1 MHIKEIF
8 KKNIARPINGVVKAD
23 QLNESV
29 VWQELDE
36 YIVTRELDGHF
47 RTFLSAYLS
56 AFDHAGDPAVTGRMG
71 IWVSGFFGS
80 GKSHF
85 IKILSYLLS
94 NRKTVHPETGEEKQ
108 AVDFFSDKIGDAM
121 LLGDL
126 KRAVHGETDAI
137 LFNIDSKADAGDGR
151 GTILSVF
158 WRVFNE
164 SQGFCGESLHLAEIE
179 RYLSKK
185 GRFGAFKQEFQRRYG
200 SKWED
205 ERDAYTLI
213 QDEIVDSLATVLDKS
228 RQAAEDWFE
237 TSGKEFKLSVENFAK
252 RVREY
257 LDARSDRHRIV
268 FLVDEIGQ
276 FIGNDTHLMLNL
288 QTIVEDLGR
297 ICNGRAW
304 VVVTSQEDI
313 DAVVGEIKGSKANDF
328 SKIQGRF
335 ITRLSLSSSNT
346 DEVIQARLLEKDPT
360 AAGKLEGLFAEKGDI
375 LKNQLAFT
383 YDGASLKQFNAASDF
398 VRTYP
403 FIPYHFQLVQKIF
416 ESIRKAGATGLHLS
430 RGERSMLDA
439 FQSAAVNIAD
449 RQIGALVPLY
459 EFFPCIESFLDT
471 AVKRGIDQAKENAA
485 LDVPFDVRI
494 LQTLFLIRYVEIIKP
509 NIDNLAT
516 LCIDE
521 ADTDRIRLKRA
532 IEASLDRLEK
542 QHLIN
547 RNGDLY
553 FFLTNEEREV
563 AREIK
568 SIDIPPSADIALL
581 GEILFDDILG
591 KKTKHRYADYKRDY
605 PFNRICDGRYWGK
618 EVKDALALEIISP
631 LHEDYDAFIPAK
643 CVFYSADR
651 QGCAVVKLP
660 DNPDLTKE
668 IRTYLQTQTYIKHK
682 SDAAAS
688 TSLKGILR
696 DRAEGNR
703 ERKQRLTGLVESM
716 FVEAEYYALGKAIE
730 VKAGTPAKAVDAAFN
745 HLVENV
751 FSKFGYLT
759 HVYDEPQKE
768 IKETL
773 RSDDVARQQ
782 LTLAFETGE
791 PADIREIRTYIDLNV
806 AANHPVYL
814 DGLAAHFAKPPYGWG
829 EFQTIVRVAQ
839 LFMAGHVNLVID
851 GGKIQPKEALA
862 PLTKTH
868 QWKTVK
874 IAKRKIPSEK
884 DIKKAQTLGKELFGS
899 IAPDGQD
906 NLSQYIRDGLN
917 GWIKTLETYKPLADT
932 GKYPGK
938 REIDDCLAVARQVT
952 EIHDA
957 YERIK
962 AFNDGKTDLEDA
974 ADDLHELTDFYTHQR
989 QTWETLRDAM
999 GRFKVNA
1006 TALAKDPDAGP
1017 ALKKLTAILDAP
1029 RPYGLLKDVNGLIAS
1044 VQAVNDDLVGK
1055 SSAAAILEVD
1065 EKIRSIADLLERH
1078 NAGDDDKNR
1087 LLMPLQRIKQ
1097 QIQDEYSIPQI
1108 TYYVKEAQETYEE
1121 EWVEIEDKFQPEP
1134 DKDKKP
1140 EKPVQKVRPADLKVK
1155 PFLDTEEDVEK
1166 YVGKLRGVLL
1176 DGVREGRRVKVV

>member
-1 MHIKEIF
+1 MNPGAVHYSGDIVAGSLLVRESRILARLLLEGVEEPDWRHAIDIDNVLQKGSPTSARRQARLIKSRLTLMEPALWRMVVEGGADVATQALLAAAVKQSRLLADF
-8 KKNIARPINGVVKAD
+8 MRHVVK
-23 QLNESV
+23 
-29 VWQELDE
+29 
-36 YIVTRELDGHF
+36 
-47 RTFLSAYLS
+47 
-56 AFDHAGDPAVTGRMG
+56 
-71 IWVSGFFGS
+71 
-80 GKSHF
+80 SH
-85 IKILSYLLS
+85 
-94 NRKTVHPETGEEKQ
+94 
-108 AVDFFSDKIGDAM
+108 
-121 LLGDL
+121 
-126 KRAVHGETDAI
+126 
-137 LFNIDSKADAGDGR
+137 
-151 GTILSVF
+151 
-158 WRVFNE
+158 WRVFQPNL
-164 SQGFCGESLHLAEIE
+164 SAADWRTYIE
-179 RYLSKK
+179 TC
-185 GRFGAFKQEFQRRYG
+185 AQ
-200 SKWED
+200 
-205 ERDAYTLI
+205 
-213 QDEIVDSLATVLDKS
+213 VDPA
-228 RQAAEDWFE
+228 
-237 TSGKEFKLSVENFAK
+237 
-252 RVREY
+252 
-257 LDARSDRHRIV
+257 
-268 FLVDEIGQ
+268 
-276 FIGNDTHLMLNL
+276 
-288 QTIVEDLGR
+288 
-297 ICNGRAW
+297 
-304 VVVTSQEDI
+304 
-313 DAVVGEIKGSKANDF
+313 
-328 SKIQGRF
+328 
-335 ITRLSLSSSNT
+335 
-346 DEVIQARLLEKDPT
+346 

-383 YDGASLKQFNAASDF
+383 CDGASLKQFNAASDF
-398 VRTYP
+398 VGTYP

-439 FQSAAVNIAD
+439 FQSAAINIAD
-449 RQIGALVPLY
+449 REIGALVPLY

-471 AVKRGIDQAKENAA
+471 AVKRGIDQAKENAG
-485 LDVPFDVRI
+485 LDIPFDVRI

-521 ADTDRIRLKRA
+521 ADTDRISLKRA

-568 SIDIPPSADIALL
+568 FIDIPLSAGIELL

-605 PFNRICDGRYWGK
+605 AFNRICDGRFWGK
-618 EVKDALALEIISP
+618 EIKDALALEIISP

-643 CVFYSADR
+643 CVFFSADR
-651 QGCAVVKLP
+651 QSHAVVKLP
-660 DNPDLTKE
+660 NNPDLPKE

-688 TSLKGILR
+688 TSLKQILR

-716 FVEAEYYALGKAIE
+716 FVEAEFYALGKAIE
-730 VKAGTPAKAVDAAFN
+730 VGAGTPARAVDAAFN

-759 HVYDEPQKE
+759 HVYDDPQKE

-773 RSDDVARQQ
+773 RSDDVARRQ

-829 EFQTIVRVAQ
+829 EFQTIVRVAR
-839 LFMAGHVNLVID
+839 LFMAGHLNLVID
-851 GGKIQPKEALA
+851 GGKVQPKEALA

-906 NLSQYIRDGLN
+906 NLSRYIRDGLN

-938 REIDDCLAVARQVT
+938 PEIDGCLAVARQVT

-962 AFNDGKTDLEDA
+962 VFNNRKTDLEDA
-974 ADDLHELTDFYTHQR
+974 ADDLHDLTDFYTHQR

-999 GRFKVNA
+999 DRFKVNA
-1006 TALAKDPDAGP
+1006 AALAKDPDAGP
-1017 ALKKLTAILDAP
+1017 ALKKMAEILHAP
-1029 RPYGLLKDVNGLIAS
+1029 RPYGSLKDVNGLIAA
-1044 VQAVNDDLVGK
+1044 VQ
-1055 SSAAAILEVD
+1055 
-1065 EKIRSIADLLERH
+1065 
-1078 NAGDDDKNR
+1078 DDKNR
-1087 LLMPLQRIKQ
+1087 WLMPLQRFKK

-1108 TYYVKEAQETYEE
+1108 TYYVKEAQETFEE
-1121 EWVEIEDKFQPEP
+1121 EWVEIEDAFQPEP
-1134 DKDKKP
+1134 DKENKP
-1140 EKPVQKVRPADLKVK
+1140 EKPVQKVRPADCNVK
-1155 PFLDTEEDVEK
+1155 PYLDTEEDVEK
-1166 YVGKLRGVLL
+1166 YVGKLKGVLL
-1176 DGVREGRRVKVV
+1176 DGVREGRRVKIV